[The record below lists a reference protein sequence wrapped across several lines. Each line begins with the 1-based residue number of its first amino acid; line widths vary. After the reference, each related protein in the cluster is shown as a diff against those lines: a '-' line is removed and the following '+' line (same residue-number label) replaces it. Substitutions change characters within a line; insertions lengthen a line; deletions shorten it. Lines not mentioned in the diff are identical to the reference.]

1 MAKLR
6 LPTVLRPLT
15 GGAAIVDVPAGSLGS
30 LRQAIQSGY
39 PALAERLY
47 DGDGRVREF
56 VSVFVDGEDARELGD
71 DHPVAERSEV
81 VLLPAISGG
90 SGSAGSSGCSQIRSL

>member
-6 LPTVLRPLT
+6 LPAVLRPLT
-15 GGAAIVDVPAGSLGS
+15 GGAAIVEVPAGSLGS
-30 LRQAIQSGY
+30 LRDQIRTGY

-47 DGDGRVREF
+47 DADGRVREF
-56 VSVFVDGEDARELGD
+56 VSVFVDGEDARELSD
-71 DHPVAERSEV
+71 DHAIAERSEV

-90 SGSAGSSGCSQIRSL
+90 A

>member
-15 GGAAIVDVPAGSLGS
+15 GGSAIVEVPAGSLGS
-30 LRQAIQSGY
+30 LREAIRSGY
-39 PALAERLY
+39 PELAERLY
-47 DGDGRVREF
+47 DADGRVREF
-56 VSVFVDGEDARELGD
+56 VSVFVDGEDTRDLGD

-90 SGSAGSSGCSQIRSL
+90 SE